1 MEQRTIAAIATPL
14 GEGSIATGRIS
25 GQDAPQVVD
34 RIFKSVS
41 GKKVAS
47 LAGYTA
53 LYGSVYSGEKII
65 DNAVV
70 LNFKAPK
77 SYTGENVV
85 EISVHGGRIVIKNV
99 LRAALDAG
107 AFLAEPGEFT
117 KRAFL
122 NGKLDLVEAEAVMGI
137 ISAHSKAELDLS
149 FSSLSGK
156 VSSQIND
163 IKEKLVEAAAS
174 IAFFADYPDE
184 ELPEL
189 NNQNFYK
196 MLTSAHQSL
205 NDMLSNFDA
214 GKILREGVD
223 TAIVGK
229 PNVGKSTLM
238 NLLSHKNRSI
248 VTEIAGTTRDIIED
262 TVMVGDVML
271 NLADTA
277 GIHKTDDVVESVGV
291 KLAQEKKNT
300 AQLILAVFDLSRQLD
315 DNDLELLNS
324 IKGKN
329 AIVVLNKTDISGNVP
344 QGVFEGFKTVL
355 VSAKNGLGEQE
366 LVNAIAEITKVSSIN
381 PDSAVLGSER
391 QRGCALRASSAISA
405 AINALESGT
414 TIDAVGVCIDDALA
428 ALYELTGERATNTVT
443 NEIFKRF
450 CVGK

>member
-14 GEGSIATGRIS
+14 GEGGIATVRIS
-25 GQDAPQVVD
+25 GKDAPQVAD
-34 RIFKSVS
+34 KIFKSVS
-41 GKKVAS
+41 GKKVGS
-47 LAGYTA
+47 LDGYKA

-156 VSSQIND
+156 VSSQINN

-262 TVMVGDVML
+262 TVMVGDIML

-291 KLAQEKKNT
+291 KLAEEKKNT
-300 AQLILAVFDLSRQLD
+300 AQLILAVFDLSRPLD
-315 DNDLELLNS
+315 DDDLDLLNS

-344 QGVFEGFKTVL
+344 QGVFDGFKTVL

-366 LVNAIAEITKVSSIN
+366 LVKAIAEITKVSSIN

-391 QRGCALRASSAISA
+391 QRGCALRARDAISA

>member
-14 GEGSIATGRIS
+14 GEGSIATVRIS

-196 MLTSAHQSL
+196 MLNVAHQSL

>member
-14 GEGSIATGRIS
+14 GEGSIATVRIS
-25 GQDAPQVVD
+25 GKDAPQVAD
-34 RIFKSVS
+34 KIFKSAS

-47 LAGYTA
+47 LGGYKA

-156 VSSQIND
+156 VSSQINN
-163 IKEKLVEAAAS
+163 IKEKLLEAAAS

-196 MLTSAHQSL
+196 MLNVAHQSL

-262 TVMVGDVML
+262 TVMVGDIML

-291 KLAQEKKNT
+291 KLAEEKKNT
-300 AQLILAVFDLSRQLD
+300 AQLILAVFDLSRPLD
-315 DNDLELLNS
+315 DNDLEILNS

-344 QGVFEGFKTVL
+344 QGVFDGFKTVL

-366 LVNAIAEITKVSSIN
+366 LIKAIAEITKVSSIN

-391 QRGCALRASSAISA
+391 QRGCALRARDAISA

>member
-1 MEQRTIAAIATPL
+1 
-14 GEGSIATGRIS
+14 
-25 GQDAPQVVD
+25 
-34 RIFKSVS
+34 
-41 GKKVAS
+41 
-47 LAGYTA
+47 
-53 LYGSVYSGEKII
+53 
-65 DNAVV
+65 
-70 LNFKAPK
+70 
-77 SYTGENVV
+77 
-85 EISVHGGRIVIKNV
+85 
-99 LRAALDAG
+99 
-107 AFLAEPGEFT
+107 
-117 KRAFL
+117 
-122 NGKLDLVEAEAVMGI
+122 
-137 ISAHSKAELDLS
+137 
-149 FSSLSGK
+149 SLSGK

-196 MLTSAHQSL
+196 MLNVAHQSL

>member
-14 GEGSIATGRIS
+14 GEGSIATVRIS